1 MGGILPALQS
11 IQMSNYPDGMSWED
25 LIYVGEIDDPID
37 IVISE
42 LSNAHKGDAAPVTI
56 AEIED
61 DFKAAAQWL
70 RDPRSRNYCL
80 SRMSRDLFSEIAA
93 QINADNGF
101 EEEDAAAA

>member
-1 MGGILPALQS
+1 
-11 IQMSNYPDGMSWED
+11 MSNYPDGMSWED

-42 LSNAHKGDAAPVTI
+42 LSRKHEGDAAPVAI
-56 AEIED
+56 DEIEY
-61 DFKAAAQWL
+61 DFKAAAAWL

-101 EEEDAAAA
+101 EEEDAVAA